1 MALTESGTPRK
12 ILIVEDEES
21 VRQALTKIFENYGH
35 KVFAA
40 RDGQE
45 GLKVYGQQGDF
56 DIVFTDLSLPG
67 ISGWEV
73 AESIKGRDPR
83 MPVVILSGWDIPEGE
98 KRAEKVE
105 RVLNKPVKIK
115 DMLKAVKDFCG

>member
-1 MALTESGTPRK
+1 MALTEGVIPKK

-35 KVFAA
+35 KVTAA

-45 GLKVYGQQGDF
+45 GLKIYGQQGDF

-73 AESIKGRDPR
+73 ADAIKSKDPKV
-83 MPVVILSGWDIPEGE
+83 PVVILSGWEVPESDERIG
-98 KRAEKVE
+98 KVE

-115 DMLKAVKDFCG
+115 DMMKAVKDLCG

>member
-1 MALTESGTPRK
+1 MSSP
-12 ILIVEDEES
+12 
-21 VRQALTKIFENYGH
+21 RQALTKIFENYGH
-35 KVFAA
+35 KVTAA

-45 GLKVYGQQGDF
+45 GLKIYGQQGDF

-73 AESIKGRDPR
+73 ADAIKSKDPKV
-83 MPVVILSGWDIPEGE
+83 PVVILSGWEVPESDERIG
-98 KRAEKVE
+98 KVE

-115 DMLKAVKDFCG
+115 DMMKAVKDLCG